1 MSSTNILSRPTGPNE
16 LLTMFAIAFAAITF
30 CVRMGVPDVLEPATV
45 NAPIDDMTS
54 RSHFSQHKL
63 NVLTKENC
71 SAVQS

>member
-45 NAPIDDMTS
+45 NALTDMTCFYV
-54 RSHFSQHKL
+54 SHEKL
-63 NVLTKENC
+63 L
-71 SAVQS
+71 